1 MDERLQALLVGVGLL
16 TSTFDGE
23 CDSIEPNIE
32 HEYKQ
37 EDLDINSED
46 LVEVETSNFD
56 ESQSDVIDVDFS
68 CNDSDG
74 ILHDYDNDCSV
85 PVDTDR
91 IEEVHCT
98 EYLNTEQ
105 CTPPQEYNIDEDK
118 YSDATIE
125 DTYIEAEYVN
135 NSEVPNTELL
145 SDKEKLVDLMLSYNI
160 NVEGRKKSSSGLF
173 NFGYNSDNDE
183 LLNLDNELTFDDDIV
198 EETVQSSKKEK
209 KGLLSK
215 FRRR

>member
-23 CDSIEPNIE
+23 CDSIEPDTE
-32 HEYKQ
+32 HEYEH
-37 EDLDINSED
+37 EDLNSNAED
-46 LVEVETSNFD
+46 LSEGEPL
-56 ESQSDVIDVDFS
+56 
-68 CNDSDG
+68 DSD
-74 ILHDYDNDCSV
+74 IPQTDCIPTDSSCDDEVLHTDATDCSV
-85 PVDTDR
+85 PVDTDS

-105 CTPPQEYNIDEDK
+105 CTPPHEYDIEEDK
-118 YSDATIE
+118 HIDVIIE
-125 DTYIEAEYVN
+125 DTYTEVECVN
-135 NSEVPNTELL
+135 NSEVSNTELL

-160 NVEGRKKSSSGLF
+160 NVDGRKKSSSGLF

-183 LLNLDNELTFDDDIV
+183 LLDLDSELMFDDDIV
-198 EETVQSSKKEK
+198 KETVQSPKKEK